1 MFRVRLAEDG
11 PGVVSGYCGHAV
23 FGVASVAGGGS
34 LKADVCVSGSGA
46 VAMSLALSLAAK
58 GWQVAWARD
67 PQRHPVGAEDVRTYA
82 LNARSQALLARLRVW
97 PGLAAQ
103 ACAVSRMAIHGD
115 AGGALSFSAWQQ
127 CQSELAWIVDAAA
140 LERVL
145 GEAIG
150 FSPLVHQV
158 PALGEDAQQQHA
170 PLLAVCEGK
179 HSAARQ
185 ALGVHFE
192 RQAYGHSG
200 LALRVETDV
209 PHQGVAHQWFRSPD
223 ILALLPFNQPREGH
237 GFGVVWSMPQAR
249 ADALLAAG
257 RDGIEQAL
265 MQSVRDAG
273 ADATAQIGNLRLS
286 AAPGSWPLALG
297 CADRWSGPGW
307 VLVGDAAHQV
317 HPLSGQGLN
326 LGLADVD
333 TLVTALDE
341 ARRQAPW
348 RSPGDERVLARY
360 ARQRRWPTQAMS
372 TLTDGLLNLFA
383 DQRSLVKDVRNLGM
397 NLVNRIDPLK
407 HWLVGQA
414 MDRPLN

>member
-1 MFRVRLAEDG
+1 VQRGGDG
-11 PGVVSGYCGHAV
+11 
-23 FGVASVAGGGS
+23 

-58 GWQVAWARD
+58 GWHVAWARD
-67 PQRHPVGAEDVRTYA
+67 PQRHPMGAEDVRTYA
-82 LNARSQALLARLRVW
+82 LNARSLDLLTRLRVW
-97 PGLAAQ
+97 PALQ
-103 ACAVSRMAIHGD
+103 AHACPVSRMAIHGD

-127 CQSELAWIVDAAA
+127 CQAELAWIVDAGA
-140 LERVL
+140 LERLL

-150 FSPLVHQV
+150 FSPLIHQV
-158 PALGEDAQQQHA
+158 APLGEDAQQQHA

-200 LALRVETDV
+200 LALRVESDR

-237 GFGVVWSMPQAR
+237 GFGVVWSMPQHR
-249 ADALLAAG
+249 ADALLAQGPEA
-257 RDGIEQAL
+257 IEQAL
-265 MQSVRDAG
+265 MQAVRDAG
-273 ADATAQIGNLRLS
+273 PEAAEQMGALRLT
-286 AAPGSWPLALG
+286 AAPAAWPLALG

-333 TLVTALDE
+333 TLVTVLDD

-348 RSPGDERVLARY
+348 RSPADERVLARY
-360 ARQRRWPTQAMS
+360 ARQRQWPTQAMS
-372 TLTDGLLNLFA
+372 ALTDTLLNLFA
-383 DQRSLVKDVRNLGM
+383 DQRSVVKDIRNLGLS
-397 NLVNRIDPLK
+397 LVDRFSPLK
-407 HWLVGQA
+407 TWLATQA
-414 MDRPLN
+414 MDRPSA